1 MVILFALVAA
11 FFAALGLG
19 FTVIGISLATSDLA
33 GLVVVGIG
41 LFVSYGG
48 YLFGRAA
55 VRTHRELR
63 VHPPSPEERLSRRR
77 NIRHTLIFVAL
88 MGLGNL
94 ALPLPMGV
102 RVISAVGPFLLLPL
116 VLVVDY
122 EPSKKRRQPPP
133 AG

>member
-1 MVILFALVAA
+1 MVVFFALVAA
-11 FFAALGLG
+11 LFAALGLG
-19 FTVIGISLATSDLA
+19 LTAMAVAMATSDLG

-41 LFVSYGG
+41 LFVCYGG

-55 VRTHRELR
+55 VRTRRELR
-63 VHPPSPEERLSRRR
+63 LHPPTPEERLSRRR
-77 NIRHTLIFVAL
+77 NIRHTVIFVAV

-102 RVISAVGPFLLLPL
+102 RVISAVGPLLILPL
-116 VLVVDY
+116 VLVVDF
-122 EPSKKRRQPPP
+122 EPPKKRRQPPP

>member
-11 FFAALGLG
+11 LFAALGLG
-19 FTVIGISLATSDLA
+19 LTAMGVAMATSDLG
-33 GLVVVGIG
+33 GLVAVGIG

-63 VHPPSPEERLSRRR
+63 VHPLSPGERLSRRR
-77 NIRHTLIFVAL
+77 NIRHYLIFVAV

-102 RVISAVGPFLLLPL
+102 RVISAVGPFLILPL
-116 VLVVDY
+116 VLVVDF
-122 EPSKKRRQPPP
+122 EPPKKRPQPPP

>member
-19 FTVIGISLATSDLA
+19 LTAMGIAMATSDLG

-48 YLFGRAA
+48 YLFGRAG

-63 VHPPSPEERLSRRR
+63 VHPPSPDERLSRRR
-77 NIRHTLIFVAL
+77 AVRNTFIFVAL

-122 EPSKKRRQPPP
+122 EPPRKRRQPPQ

>member
-11 FFAALGLG
+11 LFAVLGLG
-19 FTVIGISLATSDLA
+19 LTAIGISLATSDLE
-33 GLVVVGIG
+33 GLLAVGIG

-122 EPSKKRRQPPP
+122 EPPKKRRHPPP